1 MRTVMI
7 TGAGGPAGRAL
18 SIQFRQRF
26 SATAQTIG
34 VDMVAV
40 DTGFDRT
47 LVVPAAADPD
57 WPVAMAAVIAQ
68 TQPDLIIPTVSDEL
82 PQMAVLAAALGRTT
96 PATPGAIVG
105 SNAAATAIAADKL
118 LTMWALDRAGV
129 AVPRF
134 SAPDAFADT
143 AEALAWA
150 GGPLVVKPR
159 ISRGGRGVTLIET
172 AEQADWS
179 QLGPARI
186 VQSFA
191 GGTEY
196 SPQVYRSPITG
207 RCLVVVLEKTVLA
220 QGRVGNA
227 VTTVRLADG
236 AALDV
241 VAIATAAVEAL
252 DLVGPIDL
260 DVRREADGR
269 PVVLEIN
276 SRFGA
281 NSAAAPALLDA
292 VLTAWPG

>member
-1 MRTVMI
+1 MRSVMI

-18 SIQFRQRF
+18 SAQFSRRH
-26 SATAQTIG
+26 ADKVQTIG
-34 VDMVAV
+34 LDMVAI
-40 DTGFDRT
+40 DSGFDRT
-47 LVVPAAADPD
+47 DVVPAAADPD
-57 WPVAMAAVIAQ
+57 WPVAMAAQLAAC
-68 TQPDLIIPTVSDEL
+68 TPDLVIPTVSDEL
-82 PQMAVLAAALGRTT
+82 PQMAVLAAALGRTS
-96 PATPGAIVG
+96 PGAPGAIVG
-105 SNAAATAIAADKL
+105 SSAEATAIAADKL
-118 LTMWALDRAGV
+118 LTMWALERAGV

-134 SAPDAFADT
+134 ATPDAFADV

-159 ISRGGRGVTLIET
+159 ISRGGRGVSLIE
-172 AEQADWS
+172 AVEQVDWS

-207 RCLVVVLEKTVLA
+207 GSIVVVLEKTVLA

-227 VTTVRLADG
+227 VTTVRLPAG
-236 AALDV
+236 EAPDV
-241 VAIATAAVEAL
+241 VAVATAAVEAL
-252 DLVGPIDL
+252 GLVGPIDL

-281 NSAAAPALLDA
+281 NSATAPELLDA
-292 VLTAWPG
+292 VLTEWLG